1 MKNGNLTGGIP
12 AGILKGCVDSYI
24 SISTKIPSTSS
35 ERGSFPNELGQK
47 AGQKLLHI
55 LIEMI

>member
-12 AGILKGCVDSYI
+12 AGILKGCVDFYI

-35 ERGSFPNELGQK
+35 ERGSFPNKLGQK